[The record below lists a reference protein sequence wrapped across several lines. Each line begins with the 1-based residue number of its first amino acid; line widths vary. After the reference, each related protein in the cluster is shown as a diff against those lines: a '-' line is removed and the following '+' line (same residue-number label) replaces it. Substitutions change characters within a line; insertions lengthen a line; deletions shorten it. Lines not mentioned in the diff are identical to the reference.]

1 LSGRSKAK
9 IYCHLSWIGVDIPG
23 NRRTYFQV
31 EEKSPVLFEELELM
45 KKTVKKTA
53 VITGSGRGIG
63 RGIAIQLARAN
74 WNIVINDV
82 NDPEPP
88 EETLRLVR
96 AEHCD
101 GAIVMADITSA
112 GDRERLVTESLQ
124 SFGRIDLLVN
134 NAGIGPRQR
143 LDILEINEQSMEEVL
158 KVNLIGPFF
167 LTQLVA
173 RKMIELVDQKAIENP
188 KIVNIGSISAFTSS
202 TNRAEYCI
210 SKAGVAMTTL
220 LYADRLAAHGI
231 NVYEIR
237 PGIIETPMTAGVKD
251 KYDKLIA
258 EGITP
263 IKRWGQPE
271 DIGKAIASI
280 AEGYLPFSTGQVI
293 NVDGG
298 FHIQRL

>member
-1 LSGRSKAK
+1 MTKTDKK
-9 IYCHLSWIGVDIPG
+9 IAI
-23 NRRTYFQV
+23 
-31 EEKSPVLFEELELM
+31 
-45 KKTVKKTA
+45 
-53 VITGSGRGIG
+53 ITGSGRGIG
-63 RGIAIQLARAN
+63 RGIAIQLARVG

-82 NDPEPP
+82 GNPEPP
-88 EETLRLVR
+88 QETLELVR
-96 AEHCD
+96 AEGSD
-101 GAIVMADITSA
+101 GIIVLADVTSSVE
-112 GDRERLVTESLQ
+112 RERLVEETLN

-143 LDILEINEQSMEEVL
+143 LDILETSEQSMNEVL
-158 KVNLIGPFF
+158 AVNLIGPFF

-173 RKMIELVDQKAIENP
+173 RKMIELVDQKVVEHP

-202 TNRAEYCI
+202 TSRAEYCI

-220 LYADRLAAHGI
+220 LYADRLAKNGI

-263 IKRWGQPE
+263 IQRWGQPE
-271 DIGKAIASI
+271 DIGKAITAI
-280 AEGYLPFSTGQVI
+280 AEDYLPFSTGQVI

>member
-1 LSGRSKAK
+1 M
-9 IYCHLSWIGVDIPG
+9 
-23 NRRTYFQV
+23 T
-31 EEKSPVLFEELELM
+31 EKN
-45 KKTVKKTA
+45 KKTA
-53 VITGSGRGIG
+53 IITGSGRGIG
-63 RGIAIQLARAN
+63 RGIAVQLAKAD

-82 NDPEPP
+82 HDPRPP
-88 EETLRLVR
+88 AETLDLVKI
-96 AEHCD
+96 EGGD
-101 GAIVMADITSA
+101 GVIIMADITSA
-112 GDRERLVTESLQ
+112 ADRERLVAESLNT
-124 SFGRIDLLVN
+124 FGRIDLLVN

-143 LDILEINEQSMEEVL
+143 LDILEISEESMDEVL

-173 RKMIELVDQKAIENP
+173 RKMIELVDRKVIEDP

-202 TNRAEYCI
+202 TSRAEYCI

-220 LYADRLAAHGI
+220 LYADRLAVHGI

-237 PGIIETPMTAGVKD
+237 PGIIETPMTSGVKD
-251 KYDKLIA
+251 KYDKLISA
-258 EGITP
+258 GITP
-263 IKRWGQPE
+263 IKRWGQPV
-271 DIGKAIASI
+271 DIGKAILSI